1 VLQGYKKGLEIEQ
14 AVMELFKET
23 YGKRKKLYC
32 EPTVS

>member
-23 YGKRKKLYC
+23 YKQAL
-32 EPTVS
+32 ET